1 MSAAQPGEEQRKGP
15 HVKLPHWSVAPEG
28 TPPTQRKNFLNVQI
42 DGIGVGLAAASTPFL
57 PVFLARIGASNLHV
71 GLLTAMPALTGLLLA
86 LPVGR
91 FLQSRRRIVPWFS
104 LSRLLVISAYAF
116 TGLAPF
122 WVPKDWLIAAVL
134 GIWAV
139 ATLPQTALNVTFSV
153 VMNGVAG
160 PRGRYDLMSRRWSIL
175 GFTTAVSVAVAGK
188 VLDLLAFPIN
198 YQSVF
203 LGLSLGG
210 LISYYFSSSID
221 LPEAEPA
228 PPSPGAGWAARLR
241 GYVGPVMREKD
252 FVSFVLKRFVF
263 LTGTSLATPL
273 FPLYY
278 VRVVQASDSWIGL
291 INTAQMAVVLFGYF
305 FWARQ
310 SRRHGSRFVLLAS
323 TLAIALYPALTA
335 ASTRVEVI
343 AIIAGVAGVFQA
355 GIDLVFFDELMRMV
369 PPAYTAT
376 FVSMAQMLTYLSAMA
391 APLVGTLLA
400 DRIGLAGAL
409 AAAAGVRLLGFAL
422 FALPS
427 RASGANGVAQTD

>member
-1 MSAAQPGEEQRKGP
+1 M
-15 HVKLPHWSVAPEG
+15 KLPHWSVAPEG

-42 DGIGVGLAAASTPFL
+42 DGIGVGLAAASAPFL
-57 PVFLARIGASNLHV
+57 PVFLARLGASNLEV

-91 FLQSRRRIVPWFS
+91 FLQTRRRIVPWFS
-104 LSRLLVISAYAF
+104 LSRVLTVSAYAF

-122 WVPKDWLIAAVL
+122 VVPQKWLVAAVL
-134 GIWAV
+134 GIWAL

-175 GFTTAVSVAVAGK
+175 GFTTAVSVAAVGK
-188 VLDLLAFPIN
+188 VLGLLAFPVN
-198 YQSVF
+198 YQMVF

-210 LISYYFSSSID
+210 LISYYFSSHID
-221 LPEAEPA
+221 LPEAELT
-228 PPSPGAGWAARLR
+228 PPSPGAGLRARLR
-241 GYVGPVMREKD
+241 DYVGPVMREPG

-278 VRVVQASDSWIGL
+278 VRVVQASDWWIGL

-305 FWARQ
+305 FWVRQ
-310 SRRHGSRFVLLAS
+310 SRRRGSRFVLLAS
-323 TLAIALYPALTA
+323 TLAMALYPALIA

-343 AIIAGVAGVFQA
+343 AIIAGVAGIFQA
-355 GIDLVFFDELMRMV
+355 GIDLVFFDELMRTV

-376 FVSMAQMLTYLSAMA
+376 FVSMAQMLTYLSTML
-391 APLVGTLLA
+391 APLLGTLLA

-409 AAAAGVRLLGFAL
+409 AIAAGVRLLGFAL

-427 RASGANGVAQTD
+427 RASHSPDVPQAA

>member
-1 MSAAQPGEEQRKGP
+1 M
-15 HVKLPHWSVAPEG
+15 KLPHWSVAPEG

-42 DGIGVGLAAASTPFL
+42 DGIGVGLAAASAPFL
-57 PVFLARIGASNLHV
+57 PVFLARMGASNLEV

-91 FLQSRRRIVPWFS
+91 FLQARRRIVPWFS

-122 WVPKDWLIAAVL
+122 VVPQESLVAVVL
-134 GIWAV
+134 GIWAM

-175 GFTTAVSVAVAGK
+175 GFTTAVSVAAAGK

-198 YQSVF
+198 YQAVF

-210 LISYYFSSSID
+210 LISYYFSSHID
-221 LPEAEPA
+221 LPAADPT
-228 PPSPGAGWAARLR
+228 PSSPGAGLRARLR
-241 GYVGPVMREKD
+241 DYVGPVLRERA

-278 VRVVQASDSWIGL
+278 VRVVNASDWWIGL
-291 INTAQMAVVLFGYF
+291 ISTAQMAVVLFGYL

-323 TLAIALYPALTA
+323 TLAIALYPALTG

-355 GIDLVFFDELMRMV
+355 GIDLVFFDELMRTV

-376 FVSMAQMLTYLSAMA
+376 FVSMAQMLTYFSAMV
-391 APLVGTLLA
+391 APLLGTLLA

-409 AAAAGVRLLGFAL
+409 VIAAGVRLLGFAL

-427 RASGANGVAQTD
+427 RSSKSIGASVAV

>member
-1 MSAAQPGEEQRKGP
+1 M
-15 HVKLPHWSVAPEG
+15 KLPHWSVAPEG
-28 TPPTQRKNFLNVQI
+28 TPPTQRKNYLNVQI
-42 DGIGVGLAAASTPFL
+42 DGIGVGLAAASIPFL

-122 WVPKDWLIAAVL
+122 VVPKAYLVAAVL

-160 PRGRYDLMSRRWSIL
+160 PRGRYELMSRRWTIL
-175 GFTTAVSVAVAGK
+175 GFTTAVSVAVAGE
-188 VLDLLAFPIN
+188 VLALLAFPIN
-198 YQSVF
+198 YQAVF

-210 LISYYFSSSID
+210 LISYYFSSNIQ
-221 LPEAEPA
+221 LPESVPVPSSPA
-228 PPSPGAGWAARLR
+228 AGWRSRLR
-241 GYVGPVMREKD
+241 GYISPVMRETG

-278 VRVVQASDSWIGL
+278 VRVVQASDWWIGV
-291 INTAQMAVVLFGYF
+291 INTAQLAVVLFGYF

-310 SRRHGSRFVLLAS
+310 SRRRGSRFVLLAC
-323 TLAIALYPALTA
+323 TLAVGLYPALTA
-335 ASTRVEVI
+335 ASTRVETI
-343 AIIAGVAGVFQA
+343 AIIAGAAGVFQA
-355 GIDLVFFDELMRMV
+355 GIDLVFFDELMRTV

-391 APLVGTLLA
+391 APLLGTLMA
-400 DRIGLAGAL
+400 DHIGLAGAL
-409 AAAAGVRLLGFAL
+409 AVAAAVRLLGFAL
-422 FALPS
+422 FALPT
-427 RASGANGVAQTD
+427 RANRSYGLPETV

>member
-1 MSAAQPGEEQRKGP
+1 M
-15 HVKLPHWSVAPEG
+15 KLPHWSVAPEG

-42 DGIGVGLAAASTPFL
+42 DGIGVGLAAASAPFL
-57 PVFLARIGASNLHV
+57 PVFLARMGASNLEV

-91 FLQSRRRIVPWFS
+91 FLQARRRIVPWFS

-122 WVPKDWLIAAVL
+122 VVPQQSLVAVVL
-134 GIWAV
+134 GIWAM

-175 GFTTAVSVAVAGK
+175 GFTTAVSVAAAGK
-188 VLDLLAFPIN
+188 VLDVLAFPIN
-198 YQSVF
+198 YQAVF

-210 LISYYFSSSID
+210 LISYYFSSHID
-221 LPEAEPA
+221 LPAA
-228 PPSPGAGWAARLR
+228 DLTPSLPGAGLRARMR
-241 GYVGPVMREKD
+241 DYVGPVLRERG

-278 VRVVQASDSWIGL
+278 VRVVNASDWWIGL

-310 SRRHGSRFVLLAS
+310 SRRHGSRLVLLAS

-335 ASTRVEVI
+335 ASTRVEII

-355 GIDLVFFDELMRMV
+355 GIDLVFFDELMRTV

-376 FVSMAQMLTYLSAMA
+376 FVSMAQMLTYLSAML
-391 APLVGTLLA
+391 APLLGTFLA

-409 AAAAGVRLLGFAL
+409 VIAAGVRLLGFAL
-422 FALPS
+422 FALPLRPGTS
-427 RASGANGVAQTD
+427 IEASVAA